1 MTSLAVD
8 SLTAGPEVDIVIPV
22 YNEEAALEASVRKL
36 HAYVHTRFP
45 FVTRITIAD
54 NASNDGTW
62 PAAARLASEL
72 DGVQA
77 IHLEKKGR
85 GRALAQAWLASDAA
99 VVAYMDVDLSTD
111 LDALLPL
118 VAPLISGH
126 SDLSIGSRLAPG
138 ASVVRG
144 PRRELISRSYNLLL
158 KVVLGVGF
166 RDAQCG
172 FKAMR
177 SEVARALLPS
187 VENQSWF
194 FDTELLVLAERAGLR
209 IHELP
214 VDWTDDP
221 DSRVDVV
228 ATALE
233 DLRGIVRVSR
243 RLAAG
248 WSLEGLQ
255 GLRRAA
261 PPSAGLSQLL
271 RFGVVGV
278 FSTAAYALVYWL
290 LREVWS
296 APAAN
301 AIALVLTGVANTT
314 ANRRLT
320 FGVRGRGSL
329 ARDHVGGLAAL
340 AVALLTTSA
349 AIAGLNA
356 LAPGAGRLAEL
367 AVLTVANVAATII
380 RFLFLRAWIYHPRQR
395 RAPDDRT
402 RPRIFRRNV
411 D

>member
-1 MTSLAVD
+1 MTGVALD
-8 SLTAGPEVDIVIPV
+8 SLPSEADVDIVIPV
-22 YNEEAALEASVRKL
+22 FNEQRALEASVRKL
-36 HAYVHTRFP
+36 HACVQAPFP
-45 FVTRITIAD
+45 FTTTITIAD
-54 NASNDGTW
+54 NASTDGTW
-62 PAAARLASEL
+62 AIATRLEAEL
-72 DGVQA
+72 EGVRA
-77 IHLEKKGR
+77 VHLDQKGR
-85 GRALAQAWLASDAA
+85 GRALAQAWLASEAS

-144 PRRELISRSYNLLL
+144 PRRELISRGYNLLL
-158 KVVLGVGF
+158 RLALGVGF

-177 SEVARALLPS
+177 SEVARALLPA
-187 VENQSWF
+187 VENRAWF

-221 DSRVDVV
+221 DSRVDVF

-233 DLRGIVRVSR
+233 DLRGIIRVSR

-261 PPSAGLSQLL
+261 PRSAGLGQLL
-271 RFGVVGV
+271 RFGVIGL
-278 FSTAAYALVYWL
+278 FSTASYVAVYWL
-290 LREVWS
+290 LREFWS
-296 APAAN
+296 APIAN
-301 AIALVLTGVANTT
+301 AVALVLTGLANTA

-320 FGVRGRGSL
+320 FGVRGRQAL
-329 ARDHVGGLAAL
+329 ARDHIGGLAAL
-340 AVALLTTSA
+340 GIALLTTSG
-349 AIAGLNA
+349 AIAGLHA
-356 LAPGAGRLAEL
+356 LAPHAGRLAEL
-367 AVLTVANVAATII
+367 VVLSVANLVATIT
-380 RFLFLRAWIYHPRQR
+380 RFLLLRAWIHHPRQGHAR
-395 RAPDDRT
+395 RPQLL
-402 RPRIFRRNV
+402 RRKV